1 MTLCQWPRSYEI
13 NRNRWIIS
21 MSWAVLVDWAGLI
34 GLKLLSEFTKN
45 CYWKLPQGSRFIF
58 ATKSLKVQQKVAAFG
73 LEQRRGSV
81 GQHDEH
87 DIWVFVGVSEGI
99 HLVRLDDLK
108 GVWIVVIA
116 VDSARG
122 KHRAD
127 YFRRFLWRW
136 RRLRCFLGLLVDVQA
151 ADFASQ
157 NLCIDEW
164 LTSGEGE
171 RGYCYWVT
179 QRRAWRWLSHGAFEA
194 FLGILFLTFELRL
207 QRRWVDGF
215 RKLSVVIQHLN
226 ATPSQWVHH
235 LQFSGVS
242 SWHQSIFSDF
252 CQLLLHAV
260 QLGKDTLK
268 VFHIQLGIAT
278 RISED
283 CNQVVQIRDY
293 GVIGKWED

>member
-1 MTLCQWPRSYEI
+1 MNNINELSSSGWLGWFDFPSREI
-13 NRNRWIIS
+13 
-21 MSWAVLVDWAGLI
+21 
-34 GLKLLSEFTKN
+34 LKLLSEFTKT
-45 CYWKLPQGSRFIF
+45 CFWKLPMDSRFIF
-58 ATKSLKVQQKVAAFG
+58 ATKSLKIQQKVAAFG

-81 GQHDEH
+81 GQHDED

-108 GVWIVVIA
+108 GVWIIVIA

-171 RGYCYWVT
+171 RGYCYRVT
-179 QRRAWRWLSHGAFEA
+179 QRRAWRWLSQGAFEA
-194 FLGILFLTFELRL
+194 FLGILFLAFELRL
-207 QRRWVDGF
+207 QRRRVDGF
-215 RKLSVVIQHLN
+215 RILSVVIQHLN

-268 VFHIQLGIAT
+268 VFHIQLRIAT
-278 RISED
+278 RISEN